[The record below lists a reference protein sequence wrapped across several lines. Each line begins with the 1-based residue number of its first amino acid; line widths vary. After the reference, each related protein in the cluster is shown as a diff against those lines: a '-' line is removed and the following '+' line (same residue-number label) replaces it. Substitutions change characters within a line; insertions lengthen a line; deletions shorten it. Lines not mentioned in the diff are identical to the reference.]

1 VREERQGA
9 STSMYRVQGTM
20 RENYYG
26 GEELPQKKTNL
37 DAPRVTVGNKRMTNV
52 QLTGGDVIQ
61 GIRRN
66 NDLGYEGNPE
76 VPYEAAINPACPL
89 RYTPGLKCDPALE
102 AMRPERHPKHKAITG
117 GDKRKAAEPT
127 MMMVEAPPMEAPGLM
142 PMPAFSEQFMM
153 APPMQQMPYMGMAPY
168 PQQDLLSQIK
178 MRNRRFQQ
186 SCAME
191 GMQGSP
197 MMRGP
202 VMAPTPQM
210 MMQPQ
215 MTEEMMMMGGMTD
228 ELAMI
233 EQDLNMTR
241 RATRPFIPVNDP
253 SNFELQKQVQAL
265 ETLPNTPTK
274 PLRFNAD
281 EFLSVDQLPAPK
293 KIVSKPEEVEAP
305 KPAPRREVGIADQ
318 IAIRS
323 YVLAKSVG
331 KSSD

>member
-1 VREERQGA
+1 
-9 STSMYRVQGTM
+9 MYKVVNEDKSYDGFCPIAHKRLQSCSNQSDMFNSSFVLISAAQ
-20 RENYYG
+20 
-26 GEELPQKKTNL
+26 

-241 RATRPFIPVNDP
+241 RATRWG
-253 SNFELQKQVQAL
+253 
-265 ETLPNTPTK
+265 
-274 PLRFNAD
+274 RFNNIKIINESFPKFVPD
-281 EFLSVDQLPAPK
+281 LLFPSTTHPTLNCRNKCRHSRHFPILP
-293 KIVSKPEEVEAP
+293 
-305 KPAPRREVGIADQ
+305 Q
-318 IAIRS
+318 NH
-323 YVLAKSVG
+323 
-331 KSSD
+331 